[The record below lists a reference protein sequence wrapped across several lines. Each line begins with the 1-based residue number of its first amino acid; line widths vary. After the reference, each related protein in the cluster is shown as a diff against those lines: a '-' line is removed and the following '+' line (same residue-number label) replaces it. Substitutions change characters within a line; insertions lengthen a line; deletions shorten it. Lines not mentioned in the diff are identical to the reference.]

1 MDVVIIVVLVVVV
14 VAGAAGVALMLRR
27 QRSQRLQQ
35 EFGPE
40 YDRTVQG
47 AGDTSSAEKELAHRQ
62 KRRSQ
67 FEVVPLS
74 REAATRYR
82 DDWNQVQVRFVDEP
96 EGAVEAADALVV
108 RIMAERGYPVDDF
121 DNRADDISVDHPDVV
136 QHYREAHGV
145 AVAQSQGQADTEQ
158 MRQAV
163 TSYRALVDALLADPD
178 PGQSRTTP
186 SSADPKE
193 QR

>member
-1 MDVVIIVVLVVVV
+1 MDVVVV
-14 VAGAAGVALMLRR
+14 VAVVVAVLVIGAAVALMWRR

-35 EFGPE
+35 DFGAE
-40 YDRTVQG
+40 YDRTVQD
-47 AGDTSSAEKELAHRQ
+47 AGDTSSAEKDLAHRQ

-74 REAATRYR
+74 RQAATRYR

-96 EGAVEAADALVV
+96 EEAVEAADALVV
-108 RIMAERGYPVDDF
+108 RIMAERGYPIDDF
-121 DNRADDISVDHPDVV
+121 DNRADDLSVDHPDVV

-145 AVAQSQGQADTEQ
+145 AVAQSRGQADTEQ

-178 PGQSRTTP
+178 PEQSPP
-186 SSADPKE
+186 SPRSADRKE